1 MPTPAPRLLLALP
14 ATIALA
20 VTLAACSSDTP
31 GTPLPEDTTTQA
43 TSSTARTSP
52 RTTSKPAKPDSPLAH
67 ADPCT
72 LIPDTLK
79 TQLKLVKE
87 RNDDTSSARGCLWSH
102 AESDYT
108 VGITIRNTQ
117 GVSEFDTSL
126 GAATDI
132 TIGGRPAKL
141 QRARGDACVIAV
153 SVTDTARV
161 DVITVANSGHEQG
174 CPISTQ
180 VAEVVAAQLP

>member
-1 MPTPAPRLLLALP
+1 MA
-14 ATIALA
+14 IALTA
-20 VTLAACSSDTP
+20 TLAACSSDTP

-43 TSSTARTSP
+43 TSTSRTSP
-52 RTTSKPAKPDSPLAH
+52 RTTSKPAKPASPLADT
-67 ADPCT
+67 DPCT

-87 RNDDTSSARGCLWSH
+87 RDSDTSSARGCVWDDT
-102 AESDYT
+102 ESDYT

-117 GVSEFDTSL
+117 GIGEFDTSL

-141 QRARGDACVIAV
+141 QRARGGACVIAV

-161 DVITVANSGHEQG
+161 DVTGVANSGHEQG
-174 CPISTQ
+174 CQIGTQ
-180 VAEVVAAQLP
+180 VAEAVAAQLP